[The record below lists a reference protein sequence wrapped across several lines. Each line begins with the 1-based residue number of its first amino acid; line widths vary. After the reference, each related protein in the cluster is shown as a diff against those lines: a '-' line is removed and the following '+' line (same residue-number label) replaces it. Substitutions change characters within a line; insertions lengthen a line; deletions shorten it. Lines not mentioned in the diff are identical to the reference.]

1 MQSEIEGNT
10 QLHCVTALPEL
21 WTAELSSPQSAETK
35 CGFSLHFKEIKK
47 LHSKKKNL
55 IKYCVKA

>member
-10 QLHCVTALPEL
+10 QLRCVTALPEL

-35 CGFSLHFKEIKK
+35 CGFQSAFHR
-47 LHSKKKNL
+47 N
-55 IKYCVKA
+55 